1 MLAIVM
7 AAVSFSLAR
16 RMPGRGLN
24 EWGTAMLCGAGGCL
38 LLFLRGHIPW
48 FLTLVVANTLFMGVF
63 ASAVVAYA
71 RLLEIDVPWA
81 VIGAASAV
89 GVSGVLATYFF
100 GAPHAVVVFTTSVAI
115 SFKLGFA
122 IALIRRNVAKIT
134 PQLARITYGTIG
146 LTSAIFALRAIVALS
161 GQQAPVAPSS
171 SSIPQIVALFVG
183 AMLFAL
189 STTGFV
195 SMASERNRRDSV
207 NRLQRDGLTGLFTR
221 TAFLE
226 MFAETNQ
233 YGQKNDY
240 AVILLDID
248 NFKAINDEF
257 GHMGGDA
264 ALAHAARLIVSS
276 IRLSDI
282 AVRYG
287 GDEFCVLLRN
297 CSEEQAAELA
307 ERLVEEA
314 RKQTIRTQDGR
325 TLGFTFSAGHACH
338 VGSKAAPDTA
348 DARASVIQKAD
359 QALYRAKQGGR
370 NQSSPNIAA

>member
-7 AAVSFSLAR
+7 AAVSLSLAR

-48 FLTLVVANTLFMGVF
+48 FLTFVVANVLFMGVF

-71 RLLEIDVPWA
+71 RLLEVDVPWA

-89 GVSGVLATYFF
+89 GISGVLATFF
-100 GAPHAVVVFTTSVAI
+100 GAPHAVVVTTTSVAI
-115 SFKLGFA
+115 SFKLGLA
-122 IALIRRNVAKIT
+122 IALIHRNVAKIT
-134 PQLARITYGTIG
+134 PQLAWITYGTIG
-146 LTSAIFALRAIVALS
+146 LTCATFALRAIIALS
-161 GQQAPVAPSS
+161 GQQAPVAQSS
-171 SSIPQIVALFVG
+171 SSIPQVVALFVG

-195 SMASERNRRDSV
+195 SMASERNRRDAV

-226 MFAETNQ
+226 MFAETSQ
-233 YGQKNDY
+233 LGEKDGY

-276 IRLSDI
+276 IRLTDI

-287 GDEFCVLLRN
+287 GDEFCLLLRN
-297 CSEEQAAELA
+297 CSEETAAELA
-307 ERLVEEA
+307 ERLIEEA
-314 RKQTIRTQDGR
+314 RKQTIRTHDGR
-325 TLGFTFSAGHACH
+325 TLAFTFSAGYACH
-338 VGSKAAPDTA
+338 VVDEAAPGKTDTL
-348 DARASVIQKAD
+348 ASVIEKAD
-359 QALYRAKQGGR
+359 RALYRAKQAGR
-370 NQSSPNIAA
+370 NQAYPKIAA